1 MDIDKISNTWYNR
14 FREGVVSAFG
24 VASQHPGL
32 SVWLALICETHV
44 CGQPTWS
51 LFLYSVPSAVVPC
64 LDFLLFGGTKMEFFG
79 LALFSSLTG
88 GALLAVAAVIF
99 LVGLALTIKGGDWFV
114 DSASWF
120 AEATG
125 IPKFVVG
132 ATVVSFATTLPE
144 LLVSV
149 RAAMNGSAQLAIG
162 NAVGSVTANTTLI
175 MGVSL
180 VAMAGVISRRDFSL
194 KGGLLIA
201 AIVGLTVLSL
211 SGVLPVWSAFILWTI
226 FIIFMISNLIEGKK
240 GAATDKVDTFEKKE
254 IPSKIFFFILGTAS
268 IVFGAEFLVSSGKTI
283 ASGIGISETII
294 GFTVIALGT
303 SLPELVT
310 TLTAIR
316 KKENSLSVGNII
328 GANIIDT
335 TLILPLCAVI
345 NGQPLPVDRVNL
357 VFDFPVCI
365 AACAVA
371 IVPTIIQGRFKK
383 WQGYTLLSIYA
394 LYMLF
399 LVLNEVGVVALG

>member
-1 MDIDKISNTWYNR
+1 
-14 FREGVVSAFG
+14 
-24 VASQHPGL
+24 
-32 SVWLALICETHV
+32 
-44 CGQPTWS
+44 
-51 LFLYSVPSAVVPC
+51 
-64 LDFLLFGGTKMEFFG
+64 MEFFG
-79 LALFSSLTG
+79 YTLFGSLTG
-88 GALLAVAAVIF
+88 GALLAVSAVIF
-99 LVGLALTIKGGDWFV
+99 VVGLVFIIKGGDWFV

-180 VAMAGVISRRDFSL
+180 VAMAGVVNRKSFSL
-194 KGGLLIA
+194 KGGLLLAA
-201 AIVGLTVLSL
+201 AIGLTVLSL
-211 SGVLPVWSAFILWTI
+211 SGALPTWSAYVLWAI
-226 FIIFMISNLIEGKK
+226 FLVFMISNLVEGKK
-240 GAATDKVDTFEKKE
+240 ASENDEIDTYEKKE
-254 IPSKIFFFILGTAS
+254 VPKKILFFVLGTAG
-268 IVFGAEFLVSSGKTI
+268 IVLGAEFLVGSGQTI
-283 ASGIGISETII
+283 ARGLGISEAII

-316 KKENSLSVGNII
+316 KKESGLSVGNIV
-328 GANIIDT
+328 GANIIDL
-335 TLILPLCAVI
+335 TLILPLCAII
-345 NGQPLPVDRVNL
+345 NGQPLPVERMNL

-371 IVPTIIQGRFKK
+371 VVPTMIAGKFKK
-383 WQGYTLLSIYA
+383 WQGVALLAIYVG
-394 LYMLF
+394 YMAA
-399 LVLNEVGVVALG
+399 LVLNEVGVLALA

>member
-1 MDIDKISNTWYNR
+1 
-14 FREGVVSAFG
+14 
-24 VASQHPGL
+24 
-32 SVWLALICETHV
+32 
-44 CGQPTWS
+44 
-51 LFLYSVPSAVVPC
+51 
-64 LDFLLFGGTKMEFFG
+64 MEFFG
-79 LALFSSLTG
+79 FTLFGSLPG
-88 GALLAVAAVIF
+88 GALLAVAAGIF
-99 LVGLALTIKGGDWFV
+99 IVGLILIIKGGDWFV

-180 VAMAGVISRRDFSL
+180 VAMAGVISRKEFSL
-194 KGGLLIA
+194 KGGLLLA

-211 SGVLPVWSAFILWTI
+211 SGTLPVWSAFVLWAI
-226 FIIFMISNLIEGKK
+226 FIVFMISNLIEGKK
-240 GAATDKVDTFEKKE
+240 SAASDKLDSYEKKE
-254 IPSKIFFFILGTAS
+254 IPAKVLFFIIGTAS
-268 IVFGAEFLVSSGKTI
+268 IILGAEALVSSGKTI
-283 ASGIGISETII
+283 ATEIGISETII

-328 GANIIDT
+328 GANIIDA

-345 NGQPLPVDRVNL
+345 NGKPLPVDRINL

-371 IVPTIIQGRFKK
+371 VIPTIIQGKFKK
-383 WQGYTLLSIYA
+383 WQGFALLAIYV
-394 LYMLF
+394 LYMLL
-399 LVLNEVGVVALG
+399 LVLNETGVVALG

>member
-1 MDIDKISNTWYNR
+1 
-14 FREGVVSAFG
+14 
-24 VASQHPGL
+24 
-32 SVWLALICETHV
+32 
-44 CGQPTWS
+44 
-51 LFLYSVPSAVVPC
+51 
-64 LDFLLFGGTKMEFFG
+64 MEFFG
-79 LALFSSLTG
+79 FTLFGGLEG

-99 LVGLALTIKGGDWFV
+99 IVGLILTIKGGDWFV

-162 NAVGSVTANTTLI
+162 NAIGSVTANTTLI

-180 VAMAGVISRRDFSL
+180 VFMAGVISRKSFSL
-194 KGGLLIA
+194 KGGLLLA
-201 AIVGLTVLSL
+201 AIVGLTLISL
-211 SGVLPVWSAFILWTI
+211 GGALPVWSAFVLWAI
-226 FIIFMISNLIEGKK
+226 FLVFMASNVIEGKK
-240 GAATDKVDTFEKKE
+240 NAGLEKGDDVYEKKD
-254 IPSKIFFFILGTAS
+254 IPGKVAFFLLGTAA

-310 TLTAIR
+310 TLTAI
-316 KKENSLSVGNII
+316 KKKQNSLSVGNII

-335 TLILPLCAVI
+335 TLILPLCSVI
-345 NGQPLPVDRVNL
+345 NGTALPVEKINL
-357 VFDFPVCI
+357 VFDFPICI

-371 IVPTIIQGRFKK
+371 IIPTIFQGKFKK
-383 WQGYTLLSIYA
+383 WQGYALLSIYA
-394 LYMLF
+394 VYML
-399 LVLNEVGVVALG
+399 LLILNETGAIAIG

>member
-1 MDIDKISNTWYNR
+1 MD
-14 FREGVVSAFG
+14 FFG
-24 VASQHPGL
+24 F
-32 SVWLALICETHV
+32 T
-44 CGQPTWS
+44 
-51 LFLYSVPSAVVPC
+51 F
-64 LDFLLFGGTKMEFFG
+64 FGG
-79 LALFSSLTG
+79 LANG
-88 GALLAVAAVIF
+88 PLLAVAAVF
-99 LVGLALTIKGGDWFV
+99 FVVGLILTIKGGDWFV

-162 NAVGSVTANTTLI
+162 NAIGSVTANTTLI

-180 VAMAGVISRRDFSL
+180 VAMAGIISRKEFSL
-194 KGGLLIA
+194 KGGLLLV
-201 AIVGLTVLSL
+201 AIIGLTIISL
-211 SGVLPVWSAFILWTI
+211 GGALPVWSAYILWAI
-226 FIIFMISNLIEGKK
+226 FIIFMISNLVEGKK
-240 GAATDKVDTFEKKE
+240 GANLEKSEAYEKKE
-254 IPSKIFFFILGTAS
+254 IPAKVFFFVLGTAS
-268 IVFGAEFLVSSGKTI
+268 IILGAEFLVSSGKTI

-303 SLPELVT
+303 SLPEFVT

-345 NGQPLPVDRVNL
+345 NGQALPVDKINIT
-357 VFDFPVCI
+357 FDFPVCI
-365 AACAVA
+365 LACAVA
-371 IVPTIIQGRFKK
+371 IIPTIFQGRFKK
-383 WQGYTLLSIYA
+383 WQGYALLLIYA
-394 LYMLF
+394 LYMLL
-399 LVLNEVGVVALG
+399 LVLNEIGTVALG

>member
-1 MDIDKISNTWYNR
+1 
-14 FREGVVSAFG
+14 
-24 VASQHPGL
+24 
-32 SVWLALICETHV
+32 
-44 CGQPTWS
+44 
-51 LFLYSVPSAVVPC
+51 
-64 LDFLLFGGTKMEFFG
+64 MEFFG
-79 LALFSSLTG
+79 FTLFGSLSG
-88 GALLAVAAVIF
+88 GGLMAVAAGLFI
-99 LVGLALTIKGGDWFV
+99 VGLVLIIKGGDWFV
-114 DSASWF
+114 DSAAWF

-180 VAMAGVISRRDFSL
+180 VAMAGLVNRKEFAF
-194 KGGLLIA
+194 KGGLFLA
-201 AIVGLTVLSL
+201 STVGLTVLSL
-211 SGVLPVWSAFILWTI
+211 SGVLPVWSAYILWAI
-226 FIIFMISNLIEGKK
+226 FLAFMISNVMEGKK
-240 GAATDKVDTFEKKE
+240 NATIESGESFDKKE
-254 IPSKIFFFILGTAS
+254 VPSKILWFVIGTAS
-268 IVFGAEFLVSSGKTI
+268 IVFGAEFLVSSGKTL

-316 KKENSLSVGNII
+316 KKESSLSVGNII

-345 NGQPLPVDRVNL
+345 NGEPLPVDRVNL

-371 IVPTIIQGRFKK
+371 VVPTIIQGKFKK
-383 WQGYTLLSIYA
+383 WQGFALLSIYA
-394 LYMLF
+394 FYMLF

>member
-1 MDIDKISNTWYNR
+1 
-14 FREGVVSAFG
+14 
-24 VASQHPGL
+24 
-32 SVWLALICETHV
+32 
-44 CGQPTWS
+44 
-51 LFLYSVPSAVVPC
+51 
-64 LDFLLFGGTKMEFFG
+64 MEFFG
-79 LALFSSLTG
+79 MTLFGSLSG
-88 GALLAVAAVIF
+88 GALMGVAAVLFI
-99 LVGLALTIKGGDWFV
+99 VGLVFIIKGGDWFV

-180 VAMAGVISRRDFSL
+180 VAMAGVVSRKSFSL
-194 KGGLLIA
+194 KGGLLLA
-201 AIVGLTVLSL
+201 AVVGLTALSL
-211 SGVLPVWSAFILWTI
+211 SGMLPTWSAFVLWAI
-226 FIIFMISNLIEGKK
+226 FLVFMVSNVIEGKK
-240 GAATDKVDTFEKKE
+240 SAEGDEIDSHEKKE
-254 IPSKIFFFILGTAS
+254 IPSKIFFFIVGTAA

-316 KKENSLSVGNII
+316 KKESSLSVGNII

-345 NGQPLPVDRVNL
+345 NGTALPVDRINL

-371 IVPTIIQGRFKK
+371 VVPTIIMGKFKK
-383 WQGYTLLSIYA
+383 WQGFALLAIYA
-394 LYMLF
+394 SYMVL
-399 LVLNEVGVVALG
+399 LVLNETGVVALG

>member
-1 MDIDKISNTWYNR
+1 
-14 FREGVVSAFG
+14 
-24 VASQHPGL
+24 
-32 SVWLALICETHV
+32 
-44 CGQPTWS
+44 
-51 LFLYSVPSAVVPC
+51 
-64 LDFLLFGGTKMEFFG
+64 MEFFG
-79 LALFSSLTG
+79 LSLFSSLTG
-88 GALLAVAAVIF
+88 GPLIAVAAVIF
-99 LVGLALTIKGGDWFV
+99 VVGLALTIKGGDWFV

-180 VAMAGVISRRDFSL
+180 VAMAGVVSRKSFSL
-194 KGGLLIA
+194 KGGLLLV
-201 AIVGLTVLSL
+201 AILGLTVLSL
-211 SGVLPVWSAFILWTI
+211 GNSLPTWSAYILWAI
-226 FIIFMISNLIEGKK
+226 FLIFMISNLIEGKK
-240 GAATDKVDTFEKKE
+240 GSENDEIDSYEKKE
-254 IPSKIFFFILGTAS
+254 IPSKILWFVIGTAS

-283 ASGIGISETII
+283 ASSMGISETII

-316 KKENSLSVGNII
+316 KKEASLSVGNII

-345 NGQPLPVDRVNL
+345 NGEALPVEKVNL

-383 WQGYTLLSIYA
+383 WQGFALLAIYA

-399 LVLNEVGVVALG
+399 LVLNETGVVVLG

>member
-1 MDIDKISNTWYNR
+1 
-14 FREGVVSAFG
+14 
-24 VASQHPGL
+24 
-32 SVWLALICETHV
+32 
-44 CGQPTWS
+44 
-51 LFLYSVPSAVVPC
+51 
-64 LDFLLFGGTKMEFFG
+64 MEFFG
-79 LALFSSLTG
+79 FTLF
-88 GALLAVAAVIF
+88 GALSGGPLLLVAAVLF
-99 LVGLALTIKGGDWFV
+99 VVGLVLVIKGGDWFV

-162 NAVGSVTANTTLI
+162 NAIGSVTANTTLI

-180 VAMAGVISRRDFSL
+180 VAMAGAISRKTIAIR
-194 KGGLLIA
+194 GGLLLG
-201 AIVGLTVLSL
+201 AIIGLTLLSL
-211 SGVLPVWSAFILWTI
+211 SGVLPVWSAFILWAI
-226 FIIFMISNLIEGKK
+226 FIAFMVINLLDGKK
-240 GAATDKVDTFEKKE
+240 AAANEDVEKAVYEKKDV
-254 IPSKIFFFILGTAS
+254 PSKVLWFVLGTAA
-268 IVFGAEFLVSSGKTI
+268 IVLGAEFLVSSGKTL
-283 ASGIGISETII
+283 AAGIGISETII

-303 SLPELVT
+303 SLPEFVT

-335 TLILPLCAVI
+335 TLILPLCAAI
-345 NGQPLPVDRVNL
+345 NGTALPVDRVNL

-365 AACAVA
+365 AVCALAV
-371 IVPTIIQGRFKK
+371 VPTIIQGKFKK
-383 WQGYTLLSIYA
+383 WQGYALLGCYA
-394 LYMLF
+394 LYMLLLIF
-399 LVLNEVGVVALG
+399 NEVGVVSFG

>member
-1 MDIDKISNTWYNR
+1 
-14 FREGVVSAFG
+14 
-24 VASQHPGL
+24 
-32 SVWLALICETHV
+32 
-44 CGQPTWS
+44 
-51 LFLYSVPSAVVPC
+51 
-64 LDFLLFGGTKMEFFG
+64 MEFFG
-79 LALFSSLTG
+79 YTLFGSMTG
-88 GALLAVAAVIF
+88 GALLAVSAVIF
-99 LVGLALTIKGGDWFV
+99 VVGLVFIIKGGDWFV

-180 VAMAGVISRRDFSL
+180 VAMAGVVNRKSFSL
-194 KGGLLIA
+194 KGGLLLAA
-201 AIVGLTVLSL
+201 AIGLTVLSL
-211 SGVLPVWSAFILWTI
+211 AGSLPTWSAYVLWAI
-226 FIIFMISNLIEGKK
+226 FLVFMISNLLEGKK
-240 GAATDKVDTFEKKE
+240 ASANDEIDSFEKKE
-254 IPSKIFFFILGTAS
+254 VPGKILFFILGTAG
-268 IVFGAEFLVSSGKTI
+268 IVFGAEFLVGSGQTI
-283 ASGIGISETII
+283 ARSLGISEAII

-316 KKENSLSVGNII
+316 KKESGLSVGNIV
-328 GANIIDT
+328 GANIIDL
-335 TLILPLCAVI
+335 TLILPLCAII
-345 NGQPLPVDRVNL
+345 NGQPLPVERMNL

-371 IVPTIIQGRFKK
+371 VVPTIIAGKFKK
-383 WQGYTLLSIYA
+383 WQGVALLAIYVG
-394 LYMLF
+394 YMAA
-399 LVLNEVGVVALG
+399 LVLNEVGVLALA

>member
-1 MDIDKISNTWYNR
+1 
-14 FREGVVSAFG
+14 
-24 VASQHPGL
+24 
-32 SVWLALICETHV
+32 
-44 CGQPTWS
+44 
-51 LFLYSVPSAVVPC
+51 
-64 LDFLLFGGTKMEFFG
+64 MEFFG
-79 LALFSSLTG
+79 LTLFSSLTG
-88 GALLAVAAVIF
+88 GALVAVAAVIF
-99 LVGLALTIKGGDWFV
+99 IVGLVLTIKGGDWFV

-162 NAVGSVTANTTLI
+162 NAIGSVTANTTLI

-180 VAMAGVISRRDFSL
+180 VAMAGVVSRKSFSL
-194 KGGLLIA
+194 KGGLFLASIL
-201 AIVGLTVLSL
+201 GLTLLSL
-211 SGVLPVWSAFILWTI
+211 SKSLPTWSAFVLWAI
-226 FIIFMISNLIEGKK
+226 FLIFMISNVIEGKK
-240 GAATDKVDTFEKKE
+240 GAETDEIDSFEKKE
-254 IPSKIFFFILGTAS
+254 VPAKILWFVIGTAS

-283 ASGIGISETII
+283 ASSMGISETII

-316 KKENSLSVGNII
+316 KKESSLSVGNII

-345 NGQPLPVDRVNL
+345 NGESLPVERINL

-365 AACAVA
+365 AACAIAV
-371 IVPTIIQGRFKK
+371 VPTIIQGRFKK
-383 WQGYTLLSIYA
+383 WQGFALLAIYA

-399 LVLNEVGVVALG
+399 LVLNETGVVVLG

>member
-1 MDIDKISNTWYNR
+1 ML
-14 FREGVVSAFG
+14 
-24 VASQHPGL
+24 GL
-32 SVWLALICETHV
+32 
-44 CGQPTWS
+44 
-51 LFLYSVPSAVVPC
+51 FYC
-64 LDFLLFGGTKMEFFG
+64 LEENMEFFG
-79 LALFSSLTG
+79 FTLFGSLAGGPLLT
-88 GALLAVAAVIF
+88 VAAVIF
-99 LVGLALTIKGGDWFV
+99 VVGLVLTIKGGDWFV

-180 VAMAGVISRRDFSL
+180 VAMAGAINRKSFSL
-194 KGGLLIA
+194 KGGLLLA

-211 SGVLPVWSAFILWTI
+211 SGALPVWSAFVLWAI
-226 FIIFMISNLIEGKK
+226 FIVFMISNLIEGKK
-240 GAATDKVDTFEKKE
+240 SAANDKIDAYEKKDL
-254 IPSKIFFFILGTAS
+254 PSKVLFFILGTAS

-345 NGQPLPVDRVNL
+345 NGEALPVDRVNL

-365 AACAVA
+365 SACAVA
-371 IVPTIIQGRFKK
+371 IIPTIIQGKFKK
-383 WQGYTLLSIYA
+383 WQGYALLTIYA
-394 LYMLF
+394 LYMLLLIF
-399 LVLNEVGVVALG
+399 NETGVVTLG

>member
-1 MDIDKISNTWYNR
+1 
-14 FREGVVSAFG
+14 
-24 VASQHPGL
+24 
-32 SVWLALICETHV
+32 
-44 CGQPTWS
+44 
-51 LFLYSVPSAVVPC
+51 
-64 LDFLLFGGTKMEFFG
+64 MEFFG
-79 LALFSSLTG
+79 FSFFG
-88 GALLAVAAVIF
+88 GLEGGGLLAVAAVIF
-99 LVGLALTIKGGDWFV
+99 IVGLCLTIKGGDWFV

-162 NAVGSVTANTTLI
+162 NAIGSVTANTTLI
-175 MGVSL
+175 MGISL
-180 VAMAGVISRRDFSL
+180 VFMAGVVNRKSFAFKGSL
-194 KGGLLIA
+194 LLA
-201 AIVGLTVLSL
+201 AIVGLTLLSL
-211 SGVLPVWSAFILWTI
+211 GKSLPTWSAFILWAI
-226 FIIFMISNLIEGKK
+226 FLTFMISNVIEGKK
-240 GAATDKVDTFEKKE
+240 NNDKKDAGEKTIETVAIYDKKDG
-254 IPSKIFFFILGTAS
+254 PSKILFFVLGTAS

-283 ASGIGISETII
+283 ASGIGISEAII

-345 NGQPLPVDRVNL
+345 NGKALPVEKINL

-365 AACAVA
+365 AVCAVA
-371 IVPTIIQGRFKK
+371 IIPTIVQGKFKK
-383 WQGYTLLSIYA
+383 WQGYALLA
-394 LYMLF
+394 LYGVYLLMLI
-399 LVLNEVGVVALG
+399 LNETGVLNLG

>member
-1 MDIDKISNTWYNR
+1 
-14 FREGVVSAFG
+14 
-24 VASQHPGL
+24 
-32 SVWLALICETHV
+32 
-44 CGQPTWS
+44 
-51 LFLYSVPSAVVPC
+51 
-64 LDFLLFGGTKMEFFG
+64 MEFFG
-79 LALFSSLTG
+79 FTLFGSLSG
-88 GALLAVAAVIF
+88 GALLGVAAGIF
-99 LVGLALTIKGGDWFV
+99 LIGLYLTIKGGDWFV

-180 VAMAGVISRRDFSL
+180 VAMAGVISRKSFSL
-194 KGGLLIA
+194 RGGLFLA
-201 AIVGLTVLSL
+201 AVVGLTVLSL
-211 SGVLPVWSAFILWTI
+211 SGALPVWSAYILWAI
-226 FIIFMISNLIEGKK
+226 FIVFMVSNVIDGKK
-240 GAATDKVDTFEKKE
+240 GSGSDTIDSYERKE
-254 IPSKIFFFILGTAS
+254 LPAKILFFVLGTAS

-345 NGQPLPVDRVNL
+345 NGEALPVEKINL

-365 AACAVA
+365 AACSVAV
-371 IVPTIIQGRFKK
+371 IPTIIQGPCKIILNINSSDATSF
-383 WQGYTLLSIYA
+383 SSFICC
-394 LYMLF
+394 F
-399 LVLNEVGVVALG
+399 LCTPSPGKASPINHNLRKNTKPQLCL

>member
-1 MDIDKISNTWYNR
+1 
-14 FREGVVSAFG
+14 
-24 VASQHPGL
+24 
-32 SVWLALICETHV
+32 
-44 CGQPTWS
+44 
-51 LFLYSVPSAVVPC
+51 
-64 LDFLLFGGTKMEFFG
+64 MEFFG
-79 LALFSSLTG
+79 FEFFGGLSH
-88 GALLAVAAVIF
+88 GALLAVAAVLFVI
-99 LVGLALTIKGGDWFV
+99 GLYLIIKGGDWFV

-144 LLVSV
+144 LLVSL

-162 NAVGSVTANTTLI
+162 NAIGSVTANTTLI

-180 VAMAGVISRRDFSL
+180 VAMAGVVSRKSFSL
-194 KGGLLIA
+194 KGGLFLG
-201 AIVGLTVLSL
+201 AIVGLTLLSL
-211 SGVLPVWSAFILWTI
+211 GNSLPTWSAFILWAI
-226 FIIFMISNLIEGKK
+226 FLAFMISNVIEGKK
-240 GAATDKVDTFEKKE
+240 SAANEEIDSFEKKDV
-254 IPSKIFFFILGTAS
+254 PSKVLFFIIGTAS

-316 KKENSLSVGNII
+316 KKESSLSVGNII

-345 NGQPLPVDRVNL
+345 NGTPLPVERVNL

-371 IVPTIIQGRFKK
+371 VIPTIICGKFKK
-383 WQGYTLLSIYA
+383 WQGFALLAIYA
-394 LYMLF
+394 LYMAF
-399 LVLNEVGVVALG
+399 LVLNETGVVTL

>member
-1 MDIDKISNTWYNR
+1 
-14 FREGVVSAFG
+14 
-24 VASQHPGL
+24 
-32 SVWLALICETHV
+32 
-44 CGQPTWS
+44 
-51 LFLYSVPSAVVPC
+51 
-64 LDFLLFGGTKMEFFG
+64 MEFFG
-79 LALFSSLTG
+79 FTLFGSLSG
-88 GALLAVAAVIF
+88 GALLAVATLIF
-99 LVGLALTIKGGDWFV
+99 VVGLGLTIKGGDWFV

-144 LLVSV
+144 MLASV
-149 RAAMNGSAQLAIG
+149 RAAMSGSAGLAIG

-180 VAMAGVISRRDFSL
+180 VAMAGVVSRKEFSL
-194 KGGLLIA
+194 KGGLLLASVI
-201 AIVGLTVLSL
+201 GLTLLSL
-211 SGVLPVWSAFILWTI
+211 SGSLPVWAAFVLWAILI
-226 FIIFMISNLIEGKK
+226 VFMTSNIIEGKK
-240 GAATDKVDTFEKKE
+240 AAAADKIDTFEKKE
-254 IPSKIFFFILGTAS
+254 VPSKILFFVLGTAA
-268 IVFGAEFLVSSGKTI
+268 IVFGAEFLVSSGRTI
-283 ASGIGISETII
+283 ASGLGVSETII

-345 NGQPLPVDRVNL
+345 NGKPLPVERINL

-371 IVPTIIQGRFKK
+371 IVPTVIQGKFKK
-383 WQGYTLLSIYA
+383 WQGIALLTIYA

-399 LVLNEVGVVALG
+399 LVLNEVGVVAIG

>member
-1 MDIDKISNTWYNR
+1 
-14 FREGVVSAFG
+14 
-24 VASQHPGL
+24 
-32 SVWLALICETHV
+32 
-44 CGQPTWS
+44 
-51 LFLYSVPSAVVPC
+51 
-64 LDFLLFGGTKMEFFG
+64 MEFFG
-79 LALFSSLTG
+79 ITLFGSLS
-88 GALLAVAAVIF
+88 GASLIAVAAVIF
-99 LVGLALTIKGGDWFV
+99 IVGLVLTIKGGDWFV

-180 VAMAGVISRRDFSL
+180 VAMASVVSRKLFAL
-194 KGGLLIA
+194 KGGLFL
-201 AIVGLTVLSL
+201 GSTVILLLLSL
-211 SGVLPVWSAFILWTI
+211 GGELPMWSPFVLWAIFLAF
-226 FIIFMISNLIEGKK
+226 MVNNLIDGKK
-240 GAATDKVDTFEKKE
+240 GAQNDELESHEKKE
-254 IPSKIFFFILGTAS
+254 IPLKLLWFVLGTAA

-283 ASGIGISETII
+283 AAGIGISETII

-316 KKENSLSVGNII
+316 KKESSLSVGNVI

-335 TLILPLCAVI
+335 TLILPLCAVMS
-345 NGQPLPVDRVNL
+345 GDPLPVERINL

-365 AACAVA
+365 AACAIAV
-371 IVPTIIQGRFKK
+371 VPTIVMGKFKK
-383 WQGYTLLSIYA
+383 WQGYALLTVYA
-394 LYMLF
+394 LYML
-399 LVLNEVGVVALG
+399 LLILNETGAIAL

>member
-1 MDIDKISNTWYNR
+1 
-14 FREGVVSAFG
+14 
-24 VASQHPGL
+24 
-32 SVWLALICETHV
+32 
-44 CGQPTWS
+44 
-51 LFLYSVPSAVVPC
+51 
-64 LDFLLFGGTKMEFFG
+64 MEFFG
-79 LALFSSLTG
+79 VTLFGSLSGVT
-88 GALLAVAAVIF
+88 LLAAAAVIF
-99 LVGLALTIKGGDWFV
+99 AIGLILTIKGGDWFV

-162 NAVGSVTANTTLI
+162 NAVGSVTANTNLI

-180 VAMAGVISRRDFSL
+180 VAMAGIVNRKSFSL
-194 KGGLLIA
+194 KGGLFLA
-201 AIVGLTVLSL
+201 AIVGLTALSL
-211 SGVLPVWSAFILWTI
+211 GGVLPTWSAYVLWAI
-226 FIIFMISNLIEGKK
+226 FVVFMISNVIEGKK
-240 GAATDKVDTFEKKE
+240 NAVGDSVDAYEKKE
-254 IPSKIFFFILGTAS
+254 IPSKIFFFVIGTAA

-283 ASGIGISETII
+283 AAGIGISETII

-316 KKENSLSVGNII
+316 KKEASLSVGNVI

-345 NGQPLPVDRVNL
+345 NGEALPVERINL

-371 IVPTIIQGRFKK
+371 VVPTIIMGKFKK
-383 WQGYTLLSIYA
+383 WQGWALLAIYA
-394 LYMLF
+394 AYMVL
-399 LVLNEVGVVALG
+399 LVLNETGVLALG

>member
-1 MDIDKISNTWYNR
+1 
-14 FREGVVSAFG
+14 
-24 VASQHPGL
+24 
-32 SVWLALICETHV
+32 
-44 CGQPTWS
+44 
-51 LFLYSVPSAVVPC
+51 
-64 LDFLLFGGTKMEFFG
+64 MEFFG
-79 LALFSSLTG
+79 FTLFGSLAG
-88 GALLAVAAVIF
+88 GGLMAVAAGLFI
-99 LVGLALTIKGGDWFV
+99 VGLVLIIKGGDWFV
-114 DSASWF
+114 DSAAWF

-180 VAMAGVISRRDFSL
+180 VAMAGLVNRKEFAF
-194 KGGLLIA
+194 KGGLFLA
-201 AIVGLTVLSL
+201 STVGLTVLSL
-211 SGVLPVWSAFILWTI
+211 GGWLPTWSAFILWAI
-226 FIIFMISNLIEGKK
+226 FLAFMISNVMEGKK
-240 GAATDKVDTFEKKE
+240 NATIEKSESFDKKE
-254 IPSKIFFFILGTAS
+254 VPSKILWFVIGTAS
-268 IVFGAEFLVSSGKTI
+268 IVFGAEFLVSSGKTL

-316 KKENSLSVGNII
+316 KKESSLSVGNII

-345 NGQPLPVDRVNL
+345 NGKALPVDRVNL

-371 IVPTIIQGRFKK
+371 VVPTIIQGKFKK
-383 WQGYTLLSIYA
+383 WQGFALLAIYA
-394 LYMLF
+394 FYMLF

>member
-1 MDIDKISNTWYNR
+1 
-14 FREGVVSAFG
+14 
-24 VASQHPGL
+24 
-32 SVWLALICETHV
+32 
-44 CGQPTWS
+44 
-51 LFLYSVPSAVVPC
+51 
-64 LDFLLFGGTKMEFFG
+64 MEFFG
-79 LALFSSLTG
+79 FTLFGSLTG
-88 GALLAVAAVIF
+88 GPLVAVAAAIF
-99 LVGLALTIKGGDWFV
+99 VVGLVLTIKGGDWFV

-132 ATVVSFATTLPE
+132 ATIVSFATTLPE
-144 LLVSV
+144 MLVSV

-180 VAMAGVISRRDFSL
+180 VAMAGVVSRKSFSL
-194 KGGLLIA
+194 KGGLFLA
-201 AIVGLTVLSL
+201 AIVGLTMLSL
-211 SGVLPVWSAFILWTI
+211 GNSLPTWSAFILWAI
-226 FIIFMISNLIEGKK
+226 FIIFMISNVIEGKK
-240 GAATDKVDTFEKKE
+240 GAANDEIDSYERKE
-254 IPSKIFFFILGTAS
+254 IPGKILWFVIGTAS

-283 ASGIGISETII
+283 ASSMGISETII

-316 KKENSLSVGNII
+316 KKESSLSVGNII

-345 NGQPLPVDRVNL
+345 NGEALPVERINL

-371 IVPTIIQGRFKK
+371 VVPTIIQGRFKK
-383 WQGYTLLSIYA
+383 WQGFALLAIYA

-399 LVLNEVGVVALG
+399 LVLNETGVVVLG

>member
-1 MDIDKISNTWYNR
+1 
-14 FREGVVSAFG
+14 
-24 VASQHPGL
+24 
-32 SVWLALICETHV
+32 
-44 CGQPTWS
+44 
-51 LFLYSVPSAVVPC
+51 
-64 LDFLLFGGTKMEFFG
+64 MEFFG
-79 LALFSSLTG
+79 YTLFGSMTG
-88 GALLAVAAVIF
+88 GALLAVSAVIF
-99 LVGLALTIKGGDWFV
+99 VVGLVFIIKGGDWFV

-180 VAMAGVISRRDFSL
+180 VAMAGAVNRKSFSL
-194 KGGLLIA
+194 KGGLLLAA
-201 AIVGLTVLSL
+201 AIGLTVLSL
-211 SGVLPVWSAFILWTI
+211 SGSLPTWSAYVLWAI
-226 FIIFMISNLIEGKK
+226 FLVFMISNLVEGKK
-240 GAATDKVDTFEKKE
+240 ASENDEIDTYEKKE
-254 IPSKIFFFILGTAS
+254 VPKKILFFVLGTAG
-268 IVFGAEFLVSSGKTI
+268 IVLGAEFLVGSGQTI
-283 ASGIGISETII
+283 ARGMGISEAII

-303 SLPELVT
+303 SLPEFVT

-316 KKENSLSVGNII
+316 KKESGLSVGNIV
-328 GANIIDT
+328 GANIIDL
-335 TLILPLCAVI
+335 TLILPLCAII
-345 NGQPLPVDRVNL
+345 NGQPLPVERMNL

-371 IVPTIIQGRFKK
+371 VVPTIIAGKFKK
-383 WQGYTLLSIYA
+383 WQGVALLAIYVG
-394 LYMLF
+394 YMAA
-399 LVLNEVGVVALG
+399 LVLNEVGVLALA

>member
-1 MDIDKISNTWYNR
+1 MLKFVEFKIHK
-14 FREGVVSAFG
+14 EKDG
-24 VASQHPGL
+24 
-32 SVWLALICETHV
+32 
-44 CGQPTWS
+44 
-51 LFLYSVPSAVVPC
+51 
-64 LDFLLFGGTKMEFFG
+64 MEFFG
-79 LALFSSLTG
+79 FSLFSSLSG

-180 VAMAGVISRRDFSL
+180 VAMAGIVSRKSFSL
-194 KGGLLIA
+194 KGGLLLV
-201 AIVGLTVLSL
+201 AIVGLTALSL
-211 SGVLPVWSAFILWTI
+211 NGMLPTWSAFVLWAI
-226 FIIFMISNLIEGKK
+226 FLIFMISNVIEGKK
-240 GAATDKVDTFEKKE
+240 SAESDEIDAYEKKE
-254 IPSKIFFFILGTAS
+254 IPSKVFFFIIGTAS
-268 IVFGAEFLVSSGKTI
+268 IVFGAEFLVSAGKTI
-283 ASGIGISETII
+283 AKGVGISETII

-316 KKENSLSVGNII
+316 KKESSLSVGNII

-345 NGQPLPVDRVNL
+345 NGTALPVERINL

-371 IVPTIIQGRFKK
+371 IIPTIIMGKFKK
-383 WQGYTLLSIYA
+383 WQGFALLAIYA
-394 LYMLF
+394 SYMVL
-399 LVLNEVGVVALG
+399 LVLNETGTVAIG

>member
-1 MDIDKISNTWYNR
+1 
-14 FREGVVSAFG
+14 
-24 VASQHPGL
+24 
-32 SVWLALICETHV
+32 
-44 CGQPTWS
+44 
-51 LFLYSVPSAVVPC
+51 
-64 LDFLLFGGTKMEFFG
+64 MEFFG
-79 LALFSSLTG
+79 LSLFGSING
-88 GALLAVAAVIF
+88 GGLLAIAAVIF
-99 LVGLALTIKGGDWFV
+99 AVGLVLVIKGGDWFV

-125 IPKFVVG
+125 IPKFVIG

-149 RAAMNGSAQLAIG
+149 RAAANGSAQLAIG

-180 VAMAGVISRRDFSL
+180 VAMAGVVNRKSFSL
-194 KGGLLIA
+194 KGGIFLGSVALLTLLSI
-201 AIVGLTVLSL
+201 GLS
-211 SGVLPVWSAFILWTI
+211 LPVWSAFILWAI
-226 FIIFMISNLIEGKK
+226 CIAFMASNVIEGKK
-240 GAATDKVDTFEKKE
+240 EATPASESSSFDKKE
-254 IPSKIFFFILGTAS
+254 VPSRILWFVIGTAS

-316 KKENSLSVGNII
+316 KKESSLSVGNII

-345 NGQPLPVDRVNL
+345 GGEALPVAKVNL
-357 VFDFPVCI
+357 IFDFPICI
-365 AACAVA
+365 AAAAVA
-371 IVPTIIQGRFKK
+371 VVPTIIAGRFKK
-383 WQGYTLLSIYA
+383 WQGYALLGIYA
-394 LYMLF
+394 VYMLLLIF
-399 LVLNEVGVVALG
+399 NEVGVVAIG

>member
-1 MDIDKISNTWYNR
+1 
-14 FREGVVSAFG
+14 
-24 VASQHPGL
+24 
-32 SVWLALICETHV
+32 
-44 CGQPTWS
+44 
-51 LFLYSVPSAVVPC
+51 
-64 LDFLLFGGTKMEFFG
+64 MEFFG
-79 LALFSSLTG
+79 FTLFDSLTG

-99 LVGLALTIKGGDWFV
+99 VIGLALTIKGGDWFV

-180 VAMAGVISRRDFSL
+180 VAMAGVISRKAFSL
-194 KGGLLIA
+194 KGGLLLA
-201 AIVGLTVLSL
+201 AIVALTLLSL
-211 SGVLPVWSAFILWTI
+211 NNALPVWSAYILWTI

-240 GAATDKVDTFEKKE
+240 GAVAEKLDSYEKKDV
-254 IPSKIFFFILGTAS
+254 PSKILFFILGTAS

-328 GANIIDT
+328 GANIIDS

-345 NGQPLPVDRVNL
+345 NGQALPVDRINL

-365 AACAVA
+365 AACSVA
-371 IVPTIIQGRFKK
+371 IIPTIIQGRFKK
-383 WQGYTLLSIYA
+383 WQGYALLTIYA
-394 LYMLF
+394 LYMLL
-399 LVLNEVGVVALG
+399 LVLNETGVVMIG

>member
-1 MDIDKISNTWYNR
+1 
-14 FREGVVSAFG
+14 
-24 VASQHPGL
+24 
-32 SVWLALICETHV
+32 
-44 CGQPTWS
+44 
-51 LFLYSVPSAVVPC
+51 
-64 LDFLLFGGTKMEFFG
+64 MEFFG
-79 LALFSSLTG
+79 FTILGSLTG
-88 GALLAVAAVIF
+88 GPLLAVAAVIF
-99 LVGLALTIKGGDWFV
+99 VIGIVLVIKGGDWFV
-114 DSASWF
+114 DSAAWF

-162 NAVGSVTANTTLI
+162 NAIGSVTANTTLI

-180 VAMAGVISRRDFSL
+180 VAIAGVVSRKSFSL
-194 KGGLLIA
+194 KGGLLLA
-201 AIVGLTVLSL
+201 AIVGLTLLSV
-211 SGVLPVWSAFILWTI
+211 SGALPVWSAFILWAI
-226 FIIFMISNLIEGKK
+226 FLVFMISNLIEGKK
-240 GAATDKVDTFEKKE
+240 AASSAKSEEAETYDKKE
-254 IPSKIFFFILGTAS
+254 IPSKILWFVIGTAA
-268 IVFGAEFLVSSGKTI
+268 IVFGAEFLVSSGKTL
-283 ASGIGISETII
+283 AAGMGISETII

-316 KKENSLSVGNII
+316 KKEESLSVGNII

-335 TLILPLCAVI
+335 TLILPLCAVL
-345 NGQPLPVDRVNL
+345 NGKPLPVERINF

-371 IVPTIIQGRFKK
+371 VVPTIIQGKFKK
-383 WQGYTLLSIYA
+383 WQGFALLAIYVV
-394 LYMLF
+394 YML
-399 LVLNEVGVVALG
+399 LLILNETGVVAIG

>member
-1 MDIDKISNTWYNR
+1 
-14 FREGVVSAFG
+14 
-24 VASQHPGL
+24 
-32 SVWLALICETHV
+32 
-44 CGQPTWS
+44 
-51 LFLYSVPSAVVPC
+51 
-64 LDFLLFGGTKMEFFG
+64 MEFFG
-79 LALFSSLTG
+79 FTLFASLTG
-88 GALLAVAAVIF
+88 GSLLAVAAVLF
-99 LVGLALTIKGGDWFV
+99 AVGLVLIIKGGDWFV

-144 LLVSV
+144 LLVSL

-180 VAMAGVISRRDFSL
+180 VAMAGVIGRRDFFPKGSL
-194 KGGLLIA
+194 FLA
-201 AIVGLTVLSL
+201 AIVGLTLLSL
-211 SGVLPVWSAFILWTI
+211 SGSLPTWSAFILWAI
-226 FIIFMISNLIEGKK
+226 FLAFMAANLMEGKK
-240 GAATDKVDTFEKKE
+240 GAGAESRAAFEKKDV
-254 IPSKIFFFILGTAS
+254 PAKVLFFVLGTAA
-268 IVFGAEFLVSSGKTI
+268 IVFGAEFLVSSGKTL
-283 ASGIGISETII
+283 ATGIGISESII

-316 KKENSLSVGNII
+316 KKENSLSVGNVI
-328 GANIIDT
+328 GANIIDC

-345 NGQPLPVDRVNL
+345 NGKPLPVERINL
-357 VFDFPVCI
+357 VFDFPVCF
-365 AACAVA
+365 AAAAVA
-371 IVPTIIQGRFKK
+371 VIPTLIFGRFKK
-383 WQGYTLLSIYA
+383 WQGYALLAIYG

-399 LVLNEVGVVALG
+399 LVLNETGIVALG

>member
-1 MDIDKISNTWYNR
+1 
-14 FREGVVSAFG
+14 
-24 VASQHPGL
+24 
-32 SVWLALICETHV
+32 
-44 CGQPTWS
+44 
-51 LFLYSVPSAVVPC
+51 
-64 LDFLLFGGTKMEFFG
+64 MEFFG
-79 LALFSSLTG
+79 YTLFGSMTG
-88 GALLAVAAVIF
+88 GALLAVSAVIF
-99 LVGLALTIKGGDWFV
+99 VVGLVFIIKGGDWFV

-180 VAMAGVISRRDFSL
+180 VAMAGVVNRKSFSL
-194 KGGLLIA
+194 KGGLLLAA
-201 AIVGLTVLSL
+201 AIGLTVLSL
-211 SGVLPVWSAFILWTI
+211 SGALPTWSAYVLWAI
-226 FIIFMISNLIEGKK
+226 FLVFMISNLVEGKK
-240 GAATDKVDTFEKKE
+240 ASANDEIDTYEKKE
-254 IPSKIFFFILGTAS
+254 VPKKILFFVLGTAG
-268 IVFGAEFLVSSGKTI
+268 IVLGAEFLVGSGQTI
-283 ASGIGISETII
+283 ARGMGISEAII

-303 SLPELVT
+303 SLPEFVT

-316 KKENSLSVGNII
+316 KKESGLSVGNIV
-328 GANIIDT
+328 GANIIDL
-335 TLILPLCAVI
+335 TLILPLCAII
-345 NGQPLPVDRVNL
+345 NGQPLPVERMNL

-371 IVPTIIQGRFKK
+371 VVPTIIMGKFKK
-383 WQGYTLLSIYA
+383 WQGVALLAIYA
-394 LYMLF
+394 GYMAC
-399 LVLNEVGVVALG
+399 LVLNEVGVLALA

>member
-1 MDIDKISNTWYNR
+1 
-14 FREGVVSAFG
+14 
-24 VASQHPGL
+24 
-32 SVWLALICETHV
+32 
-44 CGQPTWS
+44 
-51 LFLYSVPSAVVPC
+51 
-64 LDFLLFGGTKMEFFG
+64 MEFFG
-79 LALFSSLTG
+79 FTLFGSLAD
-88 GALLAVAAVIF
+88 GALLAVAAGIF
-99 LVGLALTIKGGDWFV
+99 IVGLILTIKGGDWFV

-120 AEATG
+120 AEAFG

-180 VAMAGVISRRDFSL
+180 VAMAGVVSRKEFSL
-194 KGGLLIA
+194 KGGLFLA
-201 AIVGLTVLSL
+201 AIVGLTLLSL
-211 SGVLPVWSAFILWTI
+211 SGALPVWSAFVLWTI
-226 FIIFMISNLIEGKK
+226 FIVFMISNLIEGKK
-240 GAATDKVDTFEKKE
+240 GASADKSDNYDKKE
-254 IPSKIFFFILGTAS
+254 IPSRILFFIIGTAS

-335 TLILPLCAVI
+335 TLILPLCSVI
-345 NGQPLPVDRVNL
+345 NGEALPVDRVNL

-371 IVPTIIQGRFKK
+371 VVPTIIQGRFKK
-383 WQGYTLLSIYA
+383 WQGYCLLGIYA
-394 LYMLF
+394 VYMLL
-399 LVLNEVGVVALG
+399 LVLNETGVVTLG

>member
-1 MDIDKISNTWYNR
+1 
-14 FREGVVSAFG
+14 
-24 VASQHPGL
+24 
-32 SVWLALICETHV
+32 
-44 CGQPTWS
+44 
-51 LFLYSVPSAVVPC
+51 
-64 LDFLLFGGTKMEFFG
+64 MEFFG
-79 LALFSSLTG
+79 FSMFGSLSG
-88 GALLAVAAVIF
+88 GSLLAVAAVIF
-99 LVGLALTIKGGDWFV
+99 IVGLCLTIKGGDWFV

-162 NAVGSVTANTTLI
+162 NAIGSVTANTTLI

-180 VAMAGVISRRDFSL
+180 VAIAGIISRKSFAL
-194 KGGLLIA
+194 KGGLLLG
-201 AIVGLTVLSL
+201 AIVGLTIISL
-211 SGVLPVWSAFILWTI
+211 GGALPVWSAFVLWTI
-226 FIIFMISNLIEGKK
+226 FIVFMISNLIEGKK
-240 GAATDKVDTFEKKE
+240 GAAVEKAETFEKKE
-254 IPSKIFFFILGTAS
+254 IPAKVLFFLLGTAS
-268 IVFGAEFLVSSGKTI
+268 IVFGAEFLVSSGKTL
-283 ASGIGISETII
+283 AAGIGISETII

-345 NGQPLPVDRVNL
+345 NGRALPVEKINL

-371 IVPTIIQGRFKK
+371 IVPTIIQGKFKK
-383 WQGYTLLSIYA
+383 WQGFALLSIYA

-399 LVLNEVGVVALG
+399 LVLNETGVVALG

>member
-1 MDIDKISNTWYNR
+1 
-14 FREGVVSAFG
+14 
-24 VASQHPGL
+24 
-32 SVWLALICETHV
+32 
-44 CGQPTWS
+44 
-51 LFLYSVPSAVVPC
+51 
-64 LDFLLFGGTKMEFFG
+64 MEFFG
-79 LALFSSLTG
+79 FTLFGSLSG
-88 GALLAVAAVIF
+88 GALLAVAAGIF
-99 LVGLALTIKGGDWFV
+99 IVGLVLTIKGGDWFV

-180 VAMAGVISRRDFSL
+180 VAMAGVISRKDFSL
-194 KGGLLIA
+194 KGGLLLA

-211 SGVLPVWSAFILWTI
+211 GNSLPVWSAYVLWTI
-226 FIIFMISNLIEGKK
+226 FIIFMVSNLIEGKK
-240 GAATDKVDTFEKKE
+240 GATIEKSDSYEKKD
-254 IPSKIFFFILGTAS
+254 IPSKILFFILGTAS

-335 TLILPLCAVI
+335 TLILPLCSVI
-345 NGQPLPVDRVNL
+345 NGQALPVDRVNL
-357 VFDFPVCI
+357 IFDFPVCI

-383 WQGYTLLSIYA
+383 WQGYALLAIYA
-394 LYMLF
+394 VYML
-399 LVLNEVGVVALG
+399 LLILNETGVVAIG

>member
-1 MDIDKISNTWYNR
+1 
-14 FREGVVSAFG
+14 
-24 VASQHPGL
+24 
-32 SVWLALICETHV
+32 
-44 CGQPTWS
+44 
-51 LFLYSVPSAVVPC
+51 
-64 LDFLLFGGTKMEFFG
+64 MEFFG
-79 LALFSSLTG
+79 FTIFGSLEG
-88 GALLAVAAVIF
+88 GGLLAVAALIF
-99 LVGLALTIKGGDWFV
+99 VVGLCFTIKGGDWFV

-162 NAVGSVTANTTLI
+162 NAIGSVTANTTLI

-180 VAMAGVISRRDFSL
+180 VAIAGVVNRKGFAL
-194 KGGLLIA
+194 KGGLLLG
-201 AIVGLTVLSL
+201 AIVGLTLLSL
-211 SGVLPVWSAFILWTI
+211 SLSLPVWSAFVLWAI
-226 FIIFMISNLIEGKK
+226 FIVFMVSNVLEGKK
-240 GAATDKVDTFEKKE
+240 SASTEKSVEFNKKDV
-254 IPSKIFFFILGTAS
+254 PSKVLFFVIGTAS
-268 IVFGAEFLVSSGKTI
+268 IVFGAEFLVSSGKTL
-283 ASGIGISETII
+283 AAGIGISETII

-345 NGQPLPVDRVNL
+345 NGKALPVEKINL
-357 VFDFPVCI
+357 IFDFPVCI
-365 AACAVA
+365 AACAIA

-383 WQGYTLLSIYA
+383 WQGYALLSTYG
-394 LYMLF
+394 LYMIF
-399 LVLNEVGVVALG
+399 LILNELNVIPLG

>member
-1 MDIDKISNTWYNR
+1 
-14 FREGVVSAFG
+14 
-24 VASQHPGL
+24 
-32 SVWLALICETHV
+32 
-44 CGQPTWS
+44 
-51 LFLYSVPSAVVPC
+51 
-64 LDFLLFGGTKMEFFG
+64 MEFFG
-79 LALFSSLTG
+79 FTLFGSLTG

-99 LVGLALTIKGGDWFV
+99 VIGLILTIKGGDWFV

-144 LLVSV
+144 LLVSL

-180 VAMAGVISRRDFSL
+180 VAMAGVVSRKEFSL
-194 KGGLLIA
+194 KGGLLLA

-211 SGVLPVWSAFILWTI
+211 SNALPVWSAYILWAI
-226 FIIFMISNLIEGKK
+226 FLTFMISNLIEGKK
-240 GAATDKVDTFEKKE
+240 SASLEKSGTYEKKE
-254 IPSKIFFFILGTAS
+254 IPSKILFFVIGTAS

-303 SLPELVT
+303 SLPEFVT

-316 KKENSLSVGNII
+316 KKEGSLSVGNIV
-328 GANIIDT
+328 GANIIDA

-345 NGQPLPVDRVNL
+345 NGEPLPVDRVNL

-365 AACAVA
+365 VACAVA

-383 WQGYTLLSIYA
+383 WQGYALLTIYA
-394 LYMLF
+394 LYMLL